1 LDENM
6 DEIYTISQYFP
17 LSSSDP
23 ILEKYLDHHLGSC
36 LKCSENELYSSA
48 YSHLHILYMIFV
60 YVQLLR
66 IAKEKVQEF
75 DLCWVGFPSQEKDFL
90 KEPSSP
96 FSFSKIKEKTVFRFF
111 RLVGFDDGSI
121 SDISSLVNKRN
132 NHLHANG
139 QLFFESSDDFE
150 KEVSGYIKKMQ
161 TIITKQLD
169 FLKPIYSSLVA
180 GYEEGFEMTQDE
192 IETNFADQYYFSEY
206 ELKLLAQGKDDIV
219 SKFIIDEM

>member
-1 LDENM
+1 M
-6 DEIYTISQYFP
+6 DEIYILSQYFP
-17 LSSSDP
+17 LNSSDP
-23 ILEKYLDHHLGSC
+23 ILEKYLDHHLGAC
-36 LKCSENELYSSA
+36 LKCSKNDLYSSA

-60 YVQLLR
+60 YIQLLR

-121 SDISSLVNKRN
+121 SDISSLVSKRN
-132 NHLHANG
+132 NHFHANG
-139 QLFFESSDDFE
+139 QLFVESQDDFE
-150 KEVSGYIKKMQ
+150 KEVGEYIKKMQ
-161 TIITKQLD
+161 AIITKQTN
-169 FLKPIYSSLVA
+169 FLQKIYSSLVA
-180 GYEEGFEMTQDE
+180 GYEEGFEINQDE

-206 ELKLLAQGKDDIV
+206 ELKLLSKNRNDIV

>member
-1 LDENM
+1 M
-6 DEIYTISQYFP
+6 DKIYTLSQYFP
-17 LSSSDP
+17 LSSSDTT
-23 ILEKYLDHHLGSC
+23 LKKYLDHHLGAC

-96 FSFSKIKEKTVFRFF
+96 FSFSKIQEKTVFRFF

-139 QLFFESSDDFE
+139 QLFFESQDGFE
-150 KEVSGYIKKMQ
+150 KEVGGYIKKMQ

-169 FLKPIYSSLVA
+169 FLQTIYSSLVA
-180 GYEEGFEMTQDE
+180 GYEEGFEINQDE

-206 ELKLLAQGKDDIV
+206 ELKLLAQGKVDIV
-219 SKFIIDEM
+219 SKFIIEKM

>member
-1 LDENM
+1 M
-6 DEIYTISQYFP
+6 DGIYTLSQYFP

-23 ILEKYLDHHLGSC
+23 ILERYFDHHLGAC

-66 IAKEKVQEF
+66 IAKEKAQEF

-96 FSFSKIKEKTVFRFF
+96 FSFSKIQEKTVFRFF

-132 NHLHANG
+132 NQLHANG
-139 QLFFESSDDFE
+139 QLSFESQDDFE
-150 KEVSGYIKKMQ
+150 KEVDGYIKKMQ
-161 TIITKQLD
+161 TIITRQAN
-169 FLKPIYSSLVA
+169 FLQTIYSSLVA
-180 GYEEGFEMTQDE
+180 GYEEGFEINQDE
-192 IETNFADQYYFSEY
+192 IKTNFADQYYFSGY
-206 ELKLLAQGKDDIV
+206 ELRLLA
-219 SKFIIDEM
+219 

>member
-1 LDENM
+1 M
-6 DEIYTISQYFP
+6 DEIYTLSQYFP

-23 ILEKYLDHHLGSC
+23 ILEKYLDHHLGAC

-96 FSFSKIKEKTVFRFF
+96 FSFSKIQEKTVFRFF

-139 QLFFESSDDFE
+139 QLFFESQDDFE
-150 KEVSGYIKKMQ
+150 KEVGGYIKKMQ
-161 TIITKQLD
+161 IIIIKQAN
-169 FLKPIYSSLVA
+169 FLQTIYSSLVV
-180 GYEEGFEMTQDE
+180 GYEEGFEITQDE

-206 ELKLLAQGKDDIV
+206 ELKLLAENRDDIV
-219 SKFIIDEM
+219 SKFIIEKM